1 MKRSELFSVKPMPED
16 SKDIENH
23 YNLWRAVLDQA
34 VQDYSYKGKSEE
46 GLKAKKEVE
55 KWLRYKYKEFKFVC
69 ELAAVDHARAC
80 KEFDKYKE
88 GEYDRNREVIR
99 TTKKSK

>member
-16 SKDIENH
+16 PKDIENY

-46 GLKAKKEVE
+46 GLKYKKEVE
-55 KWLRYKYKEFKFVC
+55 KWLKYKYKDFKDVC
-69 ELAAVDHARAC
+69 EYASVDHIRAR
-80 KEFDKYKE
+80 KEFERYKE
-88 GEYDRNREVIR
+88 GEYDRNREKFR
-99 TTKKSK
+99 ATKKSK

>member
-16 SKDIENH
+16 SKDIENY

-34 VQDYSYKGKSEE
+34 VQDYSYTGKSEE
-46 GLKAKKEVE
+46 GLKYKKEVE
-55 KWLRYKYKEFKFVC
+55 KWLNYKYESFKDVC
-69 ELAAVDHARAC
+69 ELAAVDHAIAR

-88 GEYDRNREVIR
+88 GEYDRNREKFRVI
-99 TTKKSK
+99 KKSK

>member
-55 KWLRYKYKEFKFVC
+55 KWLKYKYEQFKFVC
-69 ELAAVDHARAC
+69 ELAAVDHARAR
-80 KEFDKYKE
+80 KEFDKYTA

>member
-1 MKRSELFSVKPMPED
+1 MKRTELFSVKPMPED
-16 SKDIENH
+16 SKDRKNH

-55 KWLRYKYKEFKFVC
+55 KWLKYKYEQFKFVC
-69 ELAAVDHARAC
+69 ELAAVDHARAR

-99 TTKKSK
+99 TAKKSK

>member
-1 MKRSELFSVKPMPED
+1 MPED

-69 ELAAVDHARAC
+69 EMAAVDHARAR

-99 TTKKSK
+99 ITKKSK

>member
-1 MKRSELFSVKPMPED
+1 MKRSELFSVKPMPEE
-16 SKDIENH
+16 SKDIENY

-46 GLKAKKEVE
+46 GVKSKKEVE
-55 KWLRYKYKEFKFVC
+55 KWLKYKYESFKNIC
-69 ELAAVDHARAC
+69 ELAAVDHARAR

-88 GEYDRNREVIR
+88 GEYDRNREKFR

>member
-69 ELAAVDHARAC
+69 EMAAVDHARAR

-99 TTKKSK
+99 ITKKSK

>member
-69 ELAAVDHARAC
+69 EMAAVDHVRAR